1 MSNPPAAS
9 PTAPSGGGGTG
20 HKWTPW
26 QIIIMFA
33 LIVLTAAVIV
43 ALIANAGD
51 TPNGTST
58 SAESASTPA
67 SSPPAPGS
75 PPPTT
80 PPTTSAAT
88 SASASA
94 AAPVKPLKKG
104 EVRVVRCTTSPAPR
118 PGAAVTII
126 ATIEADRPGTIGISA
141 GTYLKGGDDT
151 DYGANDDSA
160 DDPNHRLNVGAQ
172 DVRLAYNVPG
182 SLKTGTYEISGQLWP
197 TDDIGGDND
206 LTART
211 CATMPVR

>member
-9 PTAPSGGGGTG
+9 PTAPSGGGNTG

-33 LIVLTAAVIV
+33 LVVLAAAVIV

-51 TPNGTST
+51 SSNGTSSNAGSSSTPGSSAPGSSPPVTTQPTTSAPTST
-58 SAESASTPA
+58 SA
-67 SSPPAPGS
+67 
-75 PPPTT
+75 PT
-80 PPTTSAAT
+80 
-88 SASASA
+88 
-94 AAPVKPLKKG
+94 PVKPLKKG
-104 EVRVVRCTTSPAPR
+104 EVRVVHCTTSPAPR
-118 PGAAVTII
+118 PGGTVTII
-126 ATIEADRPGTIGISA
+126 ATIEADKAGTIGISA
-141 GTYLKGGDDT
+141 GTYLRGGDDT

-160 DDPNHRLNVGAQ
+160 DDPNHRLNPGAQ
-172 DVRLAYNVPG
+172 DVRLTYNVPG
-182 SLKTGTYEISGQLWP
+182 GLKAGTYEISGQLWP